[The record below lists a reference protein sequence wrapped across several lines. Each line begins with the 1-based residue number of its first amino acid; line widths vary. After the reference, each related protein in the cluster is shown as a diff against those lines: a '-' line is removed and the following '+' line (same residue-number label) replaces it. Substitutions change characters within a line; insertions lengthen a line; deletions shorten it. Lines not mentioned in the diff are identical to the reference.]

1 MVSFRTNCL
10 AAWELTLVEPAQKI
24 TVSVTTS
31 QPAADDAAP
40 VIDAPATVQTNG
52 PVIELTGRVSDSSA
66 ITEFTVNG
74 AAASLQ
80 AGGGFYIKRGVAQ
93 GQSELVIAALDEWG
107 NRAERRVQVTRK
119 IVPVTQSA
127 DTGRAKAA
135 GSEFD
140 GRWSLYVSAGKYAC
154 YSKEARSELVND
166 AAPIDLLL
174 TDVVLPGAMSG
185 PDLATEILRR
195 SPAIKKLYMT
205 GYAEAA
211 FSSQHELDSETPVL
225 QKPFKMAE
233 LAATIRGV
241 LDGP

>member
-1 MVSFRTNCL
+1 G
-10 AAWELTLVEPAQKI
+10 EKILVAE
-24 TVSVTTS
+24 
-31 QPAADDAAP
+31 DDAEVRAL
-40 VIDAPATVQTNG
+40 A
-52 PVIELTGRVSDSSA
+52 IELLTGLGYD
-66 ITEFTVNG
+66 ITE
-74 AAASLQ
+74 
-80 AGGGFYIKRGVAQ
+80 
-93 GQSELVIAALDEWG
+93 
-107 NRAERRVQVTRK
+107 
-119 IVPVTQSA
+119 
-127 DTGRAKAA
+127 A
-135 GSEFD
+135 GSAE
-140 GRWSLYVSAGKYAC
+140 
-154 YSKEARSELVND
+154 EALELIND